1 MVQLQESDSVTGLN
15 NEKTGEQVFKTAA
28 TTKVPSLDKSQFRI
42 SYHWDPVLDHVDLTK
57 ADIVLDTKL
66 ITYPSCLEHIQVEAE
81 VTSLAS
87 YCDVQVSGS
96 EVVVTTGPPLTRQR
110 SMSPSRGQALRYL
123 NQGNG
128 YDPLKTVN
136 TASTLPAR
144 TSYRVKLTI
153 VWISIQNIVLITNRT

>member
-15 NEKTGEQVFKTAA
+15 DEKTGEQVFKTAA
-28 TTKVPSLDKSQFRI
+28 AAKVPSLDKSQFRV
-42 SYHWDPVLDHVDLTK
+42 SYHWDPVLGHVDLTR

-66 ITYPSCLEHIQVEAE
+66 ITYPSCLEHI
-81 VTSLAS
+81 L
-87 YCDVQVSGS
+87 VSGS
-96 EVVVTTGPPLTRQR
+96 GVAVTTGPPLTRQR
-110 SMSPSRGQALRYL
+110 SVSPSRGQALRYL

-144 TSYRVKLTI
+144 TSYRVENVKLT
-153 VWISIQNIVLITNRT
+153 NVLLLTSY